1 MDEEVLALREAKEQ
15 EKVEERDQVVNNAI
29 NEFTKLTKEYEQV
42 INSQKTEEEYV
53 GADFKAIVH
62 QKKRKG
68 DPAVPS
74 LVSKLRE
81 RYKETKGRPDLTL
94 LQYRADRGY
103 EGDDVDRVVS
113 EVRNNRVDSEVT
125 NNNMRIVEDG
135 SVPL

>member
-15 EKVEERDQVVNNAI
+15 AKVEERDQVVNNAI
-29 NEFTKLTKEYEQV
+29 NEFTKRTKEYEQV

-81 RYKETKGRPDLTL
+81 RYEETKGRPDLTL
-94 LQYRADRGY
+94 LQ
-103 EGDDVDRVVS
+103 
-113 EVRNNRVDSEVT
+113 
-125 NNNMRIVEDG
+125 
-135 SVPL
+135 